1 MTKDINARRPSS
13 YERKKNINAPVEI
26 YKYVLCRAPI
36 GQHFP
41 LSVTRLTGI
50 DLQEKKEGVMPVKR
64 PLERPTINFLM
75 RLTKLSIKRP
85 AARALMVSQ
94 RGAGLRLLVS
104 LLSGRRVNSYS
115 RTETR
120 PRVAIVPSYV

>member
-1 MTKDINARRPSS
+1 MTKDINAKRPSS
-13 YERKKNINAPVEI
+13 YEHKKNINAPVEI

-36 GQHFP
+36 GQHFS

-50 DLQEKKEGVMPVKR
+50 DLQEKREGVMPVKR

-85 AARALMVSQ
+85 VASVNGVST
-94 RGAGLRLLVS
+94 
-104 LLSGRRVNSYS
+104 GRRFKTS
-115 RTETR
+115 RKFIFGPT
-120 PRVAIVPSYV
+120 